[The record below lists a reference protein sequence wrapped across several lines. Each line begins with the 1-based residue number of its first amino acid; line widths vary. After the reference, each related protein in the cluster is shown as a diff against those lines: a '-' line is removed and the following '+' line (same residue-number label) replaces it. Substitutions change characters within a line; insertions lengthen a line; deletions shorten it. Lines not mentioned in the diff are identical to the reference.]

1 MITDNLQKAIEW
13 LEKYMQMKRSDGM
26 LWMTSPYAEID
37 EETSGVIPGKVY
49 VIAWYSNTGKS
60 KFAYTYANHYLWKK
74 KKVHFYS
81 LEVDV
86 WMVLWNLACNKYQ
99 KRFWDLELD
108 DINLE
113 DFDWLSIYDDKYSI
127 DAIIQNVMDE
137 KPDVVFIDFIQNVQ
151 CPGNSEYERMSTI
164 ARDVQQLAI
173 QSGATVFSLS
183 QVSNTTGRDISKWDR
198 SFISLKGAGELYA
211 SSEVVFLL
219 SNQDGYIA
227 CSIIKNKF
235 GKKNI
240 DFLFDVDF
248 SRWVFVLQKVQ
259 DKNQKTTF

>member
-1 MITDNLQKAIEW
+1 MHNNLQKAIIW
-13 LEKYMQMKRSDGM
+13 LEKYMQMKRMDWM
-26 LWMTSPYAEID
+26 LWETSPYPEID
-37 EETSGVIPGKVY
+37 KETSWVIPGKVY

-60 KFAYTYANHYLWKK
+60 KFAYTYCNHYIRKWKR
-74 KKVHFYS
+74 VHFYS

-86 WMVLWNLACNKYQ
+86 WMVLRNLACNRYK
-99 KRFWDLELD
+99 KRFGELEMS
-108 DINLE
+108 DINE
-113 DFDWLSIYDDKYSI
+113 QDFENIRIYDDKYTM
-127 DAIIQNVMDE
+127 DAIIENVME
-137 KPDVVFIDFIQNVQ
+137 MKPDIVFIDFVQNVQ

-183 QVSNTTGRDISKWDR
+183 QVSNSTGRDISKWDR
-198 SFISLKGAGELYA
+198 SFVTLKGAGELYA
-211 SSEVVFLL
+211 SSEVVLLL
-219 SNQDGYIA
+219 SNQDGYIN

-248 SRWVFVLQKVQ
+248 STWVFVLQQVRDETQQGK
-259 DKNQKTTF
+259 F